1 MQTFIYMHI
10 YTYAMIINGA
20 KTVMSYYVATNLSV
34 LKCKQTAQSSS
45 FCKHHHAFFQSVNS
59 LLHKKLANILTL
71 CLLEAA
77 PLLSYCDPSSF
88 RQCFICV
95 PHSLPLTTC
104 PFPTEPWEIFTCS
117 LPFFNHNLTSLLW
130 LCRIMVYTRTTDCY
144 CFSSSKELL
153 PHSLTQI

>member
-1 MQTFIYMHI
+1 MQAFIYMHI

-45 FCKHHHAFFQSVNS
+45 FCKHHHAFFLSVNS

-77 PLLSYCDPSSF
+77 PLL
-88 RQCFICV
+88 Q
-95 PHSLPLTTC
+95 
-104 PFPTEPWEIFTCS
+104 
-117 LPFFNHNLTSLLW
+117 LL
-130 LCRIMVYTRTTDCY
+130 
-144 CFSSSKELL
+144 
-153 PHSLTQI
+153 